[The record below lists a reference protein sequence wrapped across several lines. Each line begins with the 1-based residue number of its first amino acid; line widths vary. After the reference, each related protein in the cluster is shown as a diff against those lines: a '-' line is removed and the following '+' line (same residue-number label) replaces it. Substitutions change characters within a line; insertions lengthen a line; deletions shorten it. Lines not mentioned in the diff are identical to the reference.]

1 MKSIA
6 LKLVG
11 LVFVGLAIL
20 GAALPVLP
28 TTPFLLVAAGCF
40 AKSSPYLYE
49 KLLSNRVFG
58 PLINDWQEHKSIAR
72 KSKYIALGSIVLALM
87 WSWFLL
93 DDIKIKLLVLVLILF
108 PAVFIWRLPL
118 TEHKKSG

>member
-1 MKSIA
+1 MKSIV
-6 LKLVG
+6 LKLTG

-40 AKSSPYLYE
+40 AKSSPYLHE

-93 DDIKIKLLVLVLILF
+93 DDIKIRLLVLALILLPF
-108 PAVFIWRLPL
+108 VFICRLPL